1 MAKIKLGSR
10 PKNFKAK
17 VTFPVLEGGESFIE
31 ISYIYR
37 TRTEFGAFLDEVLK
51 DAGVE
56 ATSAS
61 SEEKASIATALA
73 KTRDTNADY
82 IMRIADGWD
91 LDVEFSRDNIA
102 QLCDEY
108 PAAAMAIMNNYRSA
122 MTEGRLGN

>member
-1 MAKIKLGSR
+1 MAKIKLGAR

-17 VTFPVLEGGESFIE
+17 ITFPVLEGGESFIE
-31 ISYIYR
+31 VSYIYR

-56 ATSAS
+56 AESAS
-61 SEEKASIATALA
+61 SDDKASIAAALV

-91 LDVEFSRDNIA
+91 LDIEFNHDNVA

-108 PAAAMAIMNNYRSA
+108 PAAAMAIMNNYRAA